1 MTKANDTSSPTPQID
16 TTVSESGLAPLTAD
30 IRKIKWTALI
40 GPFLYMPWYWG
51 MQYLYPGSW
60 NPFWPRFLLSV
71 MMWFIAAFTILRPQ
85 NRRPSVALFEVLFM
99 LMVIHHFVMAY
110 YNDQLIVYRYT
121 FFLISVMSGALM
133 MSMRSYVILIAIVM
147 ACKAVMFSKAAIT
160 EADLKFEIFEFVL
173 WFFQFVVL
181 GYLVNSIFKSR
192 REIVE
197 LGQQAADDAI
207 AIEAARASRLEAEKK
222 LLENDIEVAATVQSL
237 LIPKTQ
243 HFREG
248 EIEVGAY
255 FQPASKAGGDWW
267 WFSKIRENRHRLVVA
282 DVTGHGAGAAMVTAL
297 LAGCYQ
303 TICETMKDA
312 STEEIL
318 QTLNKVIRESCG
330 EKHWVTLMAIEFD
343 LAQEKMEAWTM
354 AAPEIF
360 LARRDDPKNDY
371 KIEVAVGES
380 PSRPMGHGEL
390 HFEKFERPF
399 RKGDEVF
406 VFTDGLF
413 EFVDTTGDQFG
424 LRRLRNL
431 FQRSLQAPEN
441 AHTEQSCLQ
450 KQVRD
455 IAENVNSARR
465 DSSLEDDM
473 TFAIVRHSGR

>member
-1 MTKANDTSSPTPQID
+1 MTSGTDTSLQPPGTD
-16 TTVSESGLAPLTAD
+16 AELAPLEAD
-30 IRKIKWTALI
+30 FKKIKWTAIL
-40 GPFLYMPWYWG
+40 GPFLYMPWYWA

-71 MMWFIAAFTILRPQ
+71 FMWLIALHTF
-85 NRRPSVALFEVLFM
+85 RRPNQRRAAVMMFEGLFM

-110 YNDQLIVYRYT
+110 FNDQLIVYRYT

-147 ACKAVMFSKAAIT
+147 ACKAVMFSKAANT
-160 EADLKFEIFEFVL
+160 QADLKFEIFEFVL

-192 REIVE
+192 REIID
-197 LGQQAADDAI
+197 LGQQAAQDAI
-207 AIEAARASRLEAEKK
+207 AIETARASRFEAEKK

-237 LIPKTQ
+237 LIPKTR
-243 HFREG
+243 HFRDG
-248 EIEVGAY
+248 DIEVGAY

-267 WFSKIRENRHRLVVA
+267 WFSKIREHRHRLVVA

-303 TICETMKDA
+303 TVCETMKDA

-318 QTLNKVIRESCG
+318 RTLNKVIRESCG

-343 LAQEKMEAWTM
+343 LKQEKMEAWTM

-360 LARRDDPKNDY
+360 LAHKDTANPKADY

-399 RKGDEVF
+399 RNGDEVF
-406 VFTDGLF
+406 IFTDGLF
-413 EFVDTTGDQFG
+413 EFVDKTGDQFG

-431 FQRSLQAPEN
+431 FQRSLRSEDHEASGV
-441 AHTEQSCLQ
+441 TCLQ
-450 KQVRD
+450 KQVHE
-455 IAENVNSARR
+455 IAESVNANRK
-465 DSSLEDDM
+465 DSNLEDDM
-473 TFAIVRHSGR
+473 TFAIVRFSEN